1 MKEERKAALLA
12 GGFYF
17 VGLAAGLLSV
27 VPVVDLP
34 DYLVQISTHANQVTI
49 GALFQFIMM
58 VAYMGM
64 ALALYP
70 LLKKQS
76 ERLALGF
83 LGFRLIAATI
93 IVIGVITLPLLLT
106 LSQQF
111 VTSGASELSH
121 FQTIGEMLRTARDLV
136 NHTGT
141 ILVLSLGGLLLNV
154 VLYKTK
160 LVPRWL
166 SGWGFLGAL
175 IAIVT
180 SCLFLTRLIDLTTS
194 VYLDFPLA
202 IQEIV
207 FAIWLLVKGFNP
219 SSNLKEYQ
227 PVE

>member
-1 MKEERKAALLA
+1 MKEERKSAILA

-17 VGLAAGLLSV
+17 VGIAAGLLSV

-34 DYLVQISTHANQVTI
+34 DYLVQISTHVGQVTI

-64 ALALYP
+64 ALAIYP
-70 LLKKQS
+70 VLKKHS
-76 ERLALGF
+76 ETLALGF

-111 VTSGASELSH
+111 IASGASDLAN
-121 FQTIGEMLRTARDLV
+121 FQTIGELMRTTRDLV

-141 ILVLSLGGLLLNV
+141 ILVLSLGGLLLNL
-154 VLYKTK
+154 VLYRAR

-166 SGWGFLGAL
+166 SGWGFLGTM
-175 IAIVT
+175 IAIVA
-180 SCLFLTRLIDLTTS
+180 SCLFLSRVIDLTTS

-207 FAIWLLVKGFNP
+207 FAIWLLVKGFNTP
-219 SSNLKEYQ
+219 SIAKDTL